1 MCQLSMRSSR
11 SPPPHHHHHPLRPI
25 GPQQM
30 LGAAELHT
38 PPCICTATPFRP
50 ACARARGRGRRLPL
64 AHRRRGAAPHR
75 PAAHRHLD
83 ANGISWRGCALREV
97 ACACAC
103 TRVQVRSCGCTPRA
117 RVRVGYRGRVY
128 QTRKSCAPGA
138 SAGGTGTTAAQL
150 PPRRVPV
157 PAAAQKR
164 VALRGMALSFHP
176 PPHAHAHAGPQARAA
191 APAQSPLRKSNSR
204 RRDRAGVLWMNHR
217 PGMVHLIYMN
227 IQGGSAFACNSPCT
241 APTVTGYIATALAS
255 TVSYLPFTASNTA
268 LDLPGITNIAI
279 CILDMLVA
287 QGGCIMCNPPAIRTT
302 VAMGAAPR
310 LGARLV

>member
-1 MCQLSMRSSR
+1 MRVCVYASASAQLRLY
-11 SPPPHHHHHPLRPI
+11 SPR
-25 GPQQM
+25 
-30 LGAAELHT
+30 
-38 PPCICTATPFRP
+38 
-50 ACARARGRGRRLPL
+50 ARARWLPRPGIPNSQKLRAGGKCRR
-64 AHRRRGAAPHR
+64 
-75 PAAHRHLD
+75 HRHH
-83 ANGISWRGCALREV
+83 RGPV
-97 ACACAC
+97 ATA
-103 TRVQVRSCGCTPRA
+103 PRA
-117 RVRVGYRGRVY
+117 SP
-128 QTRKSCAPGA
+128 SCCAK
-138 SAGGTGTTAAQL
+138 AGGPLGDGLPSPPL
-150 PPRRVPV
+150 PPTRMRM
-157 PAAAQKR
+157 PA
-164 VALRGMALSFHP
+164 L
-176 PPHAHAHAGPQARAA
+176 PQARAA

-227 IQGGSAFACNSPCT
+227 IQGGSAFACNSQCT